1 MINTRIPCCGCAIDT
16 IIRQL
21 EHLIIFQNGTCNNS
35 HTQLKNC
42 WNKCP
47 IYAISLTIK
56 KRENYLSAP
65 LMFHVTQ
72 VQSYLS
78 YPNEN
83 QDPSTAWDSI
93 KSQPIFEKNES
104 TTSRKSLKDLLIK
117 LYS

>member
-1 MINTRIPCCGCAIDT
+1 
-16 IIRQL
+16 
-21 EHLIIFQNGTCNNS
+21 
-35 HTQLKNC
+35 
-42 WNKCP
+42 
-47 IYAISLTIK
+47 
-56 KRENYLSAP
+56 
-65 LMFHVTQ
+65 MFHVTQ